1 MDNAYGRMLD
11 SLRDTLNQKL
21 PSGLT
26 PAADSRLQRTLRHFM
41 QEVQRVRGSF
51 QEKEVLRTTYDS
63 MVAWFRSHKSQL
75 VVEQK
80 SNHSPAAFETLPV
93 NDELAAILQKMR
105 EGPKPSPVH
114 EEELAIVEPR
124 MQISRP
130 IQQMDLL
137 PRQESIVKYRE
148 VENNLVLNSKDR
160 DWLHSLQ
167 ENRYNFSV
175 QLDAASRPQGT
186 GLQAVIQNRFRNIV
200 RLEFVKAVLPV
211 EGLDVVI
218 TKECDVSG
226 AYIADK
232 SFYSALA
239 LPYVNLML
247 EEYQSNNFGT
257 DSTIDKSF
265 AVMQYDATWRSDNY
279 HSRTNT
285 NRGYTLFF
293 PKFMKAQRT
302 YAPTP
307 LASLQKL
314 SFRLQN
320 PENALVSC
328 GPDAAILD
336 SIVFGKDAS
345 GCYYDSSSNY
355 IFLKTAKWFPLWSFS
370 QIDRILIAGL
380 PTSLTDIRS
389 WLEDTAGHIVVG
401 TAYDDAGGI
410 TDGWNDCGYANY
422 IIIRNRFTE
431 PTAGGCAREPFTP
444 EDTIPL
450 TSTTAGVLNLSRQV
464 QLFLRVITR
473 ELDPTTNVRPDNI

>member
-1 MDNAYGRMLD
+1 
-11 SLRDTLNQKL
+11 
-21 PSGLT
+21 
-26 PAADSRLQRTLRHFM
+26 
-41 QEVQRVRGSF
+41 
-51 QEKEVLRTTYDS
+51 
-63 MVAWFRSHKSQL
+63 
-75 VVEQK
+75 
-80 SNHSPAAFETLPV
+80 
-93 NDELAAILQKMR
+93 LAAILQKMR

-114 EEELAIVEPR
+114 EEELAIVEPS
-124 MQISRP
+124 MQISRS

-148 VENNLVLNSKDR
+148 VENNLILNSKDR
-160 DWLHSLQ
+160 DWLHSTT

-175 QLDAASRPQGT
+175 QLDGASRPQGT

-218 TKECDVSG
+218 TKDCSTSTPD
-226 AYIADK
+226 YLADK

-239 LPYVNLML
+239 LPYINLML

-293 PKFMKAQRT
+293 PKFIKAQRT

-314 SFRLQN
+314 TFRLQN
-320 PENALVSC
+320 PENALVSY
-328 GPDAAILD
+328 GPDAALLD
-336 SIVFGKDAS
+336 SILFGNSVSGSTCYKDGTS
-345 GCYYDSSSNY
+345 EY
-355 IFLKTAKWFPLWSFS
+355 IFLKTKEWFPLWSFS
-370 QIDRILIAGL
+370 QIDRILLAGL
-380 PTSLTDIRS
+380 ATCPEDIKN
-389 WLEDTAGHIVVG
+389 WLECATGHIVVG
-401 TAYDDAGGI
+401 TAYDGGGV

-422 IIIRNRFTE
+422 IVIRNRFTDPTTGACGRDDFDSE
-431 PTAGGCAREPFTP
+431 ATVSLTAGGA
-444 EDTIPL
+444 
-450 TSTTAGVLNLSRQV
+450 LNLSRQV

-473 ELDPTTNVRPDNI
+473 ELDSTTNVRPDNV

>member
-75 VVEQK
+75 VVETNSQQA
-80 SNHSPAAFETLPV
+80 PAAFESVPV

-124 MQISRP
+124 LERPRP

-137 PRQESIVKYRE
+137 PKQESIVKYRE
-148 VENNLVLNSKDR
+148 VENNLILNSKDR
-160 DWLHSLQ
+160 DWLHSTT

-186 GLQAVIQNRFRNIV
+186 GPQAVIQNRFRNIV

-218 TKECDVSG
+218 TKDCALSDP
-226 AYIADK
+226 YIADK

-247 EEYQSNNFGT
+247 EEYQSNNYGT

-314 SFRLQN
+314 TFRLQN

-328 GPDAAILD
+328 GPDAASLSNI
-336 SIVFGKDAS
+336 IFGKNVS
-345 GCYYDSSSNY
+345 GPTCYKDGTGEY
-355 IFLKTAKWFPLWSFS
+355 IFLQTAEWFPLWSFS

-380 PTSLTDIRS
+380 ATCPEDSKN
-389 WLEDTAGHIVVG
+389 WLEGGAGHIVVG
-401 TAYDDAGGI
+401 TAYDDDGVK
-410 TDGWNDCGYANY
+410 DGWNDCGYANY
-422 IIIRNRFTE
+422 IIIRNRFTDPTTGACGRDTFASE
-431 PTAGGCAREPFTP
+431 SNITLTAG
-444 EDTIPL
+444 
-450 TSTTAGVLNLSRQV
+450 GVLNLSRQV

>member
-1 MDNAYGRMLD
+1 MLD

-26 PAADSRLQRTLRHFM
+26 PAADSRLQRTLRHYV
-41 QEVQRVRGSF
+41 QEVQRVRGSVN
-51 QEKEVLRTTYDS
+51 EKEVLRATYDS
-63 MVAWFRSHKSQL
+63 MVTWFRSHKSQL
-75 VVEQK
+75 GVVQK
-80 SNHSPAAFETLPV
+80 SQSPAAFDAPPM
-93 NDELAAILQKMR
+93 NPELAAILQKMR
-105 EGPKPSPVH
+105 QGPKPSPIH

-124 MQISRP
+124 LQISMP

-137 PRQESIVKYRE
+137 PRQDPIVKYRE
-148 VENNLVLNSKDR
+148 IESNLVLNSKDR

-200 RLEFVKAVLPV
+200 RLEFIKAVLPV

-218 TKECDVSG
+218 TKDCTVEPD

-239 LPYVNLML
+239 LPYINLML
-247 EEYQSNNFGT
+247 EEYQSNNYGT

-314 SFRLQN
+314 TFRLQN

-328 GPDAAILD
+328 GPDAALLD
-336 SIVFGKDAS
+336 SIVFGDSVLSPTCYKDGTS
-345 GCYYDSSSNY
+345 EY
-355 IFLKTAKWFPLWSFS
+355 IFLKTKDWFPLWSFS
-370 QIDRILIAGL
+370 QIDRILLAGL
-380 PTSLTDIRS
+380 SPCPEDIKS
-389 WLEDTAGHIVVG
+389 WLEDSAGHIVVG
-401 TAYDDAGGI
+401 TAYDDGS
-410 TDGWNDCGYANY
+410 TVKDNWNDCGYANY
-422 IIIRNRFTE
+422 IVIRNRFTD
-431 PTAGGCAREPFTP
+431 PTTGACGRDDFNSEATV
-444 EDTIPL
+444 PL
-450 TSTTAGVLNLSRQV
+450 TGGGVLNLSRQV

>member
-1 MDNAYGRMLD
+1 MLD

-26 PAADSRLQRTLRHFM
+26 PAADSRLQRVLRHFT
-41 QEVQRVRGSF
+41 QEVQRVRGSVD
-51 QEKEVLRTTYDS
+51 EKEVLRATYDS

-75 VVEQK
+75 GVEQPK
-80 SNHSPAAFETLPV
+80 TQTAFEALPV
-93 NDELAAILQKMR
+93 NPELAAILQQMR

-114 EEELAIVEPR
+114 QEELAIVEP
-124 MQISRP
+124 SLERP
-130 IQQMDLL
+130 RIFQQMDLL
-137 PRQESIVKYRE
+137 PRQDAIVKYRE
-148 VENNLVLNSKDR
+148 VENNLILNSKDR
-160 DWLHSLQ
+160 DWLHSTS

-200 RLEFVKAVLPV
+200 RIEFVKAVLPV

-218 TKECDVSG
+218 TKDCTVEPD

-239 LPYVNLML
+239 LPYINLML
-247 EEYQSNNFGT
+247 EEYQSNNYGT

-320 PENALVSC
+320 PENQLMSKN
-328 GPDAAILD
+328 PDAVMLE
-336 SIVFGKDAS
+336 SIIFSSTLAENATCYRDTVTFADA
-345 GCYYDSSSNY
+345 Y
-355 IFLKTAKWFPLWSFS
+355 IFLETTELFPLWSFS

-380 PTSLTDIRS
+380 TDGS
-389 WLEDTAGHIVVG
+389 PGLQTWLQDPAGHIVVG
-401 TAYDDAGGI
+401 TAYGGVSGI
-410 TDGWNDCGYANY
+410 TDGWNACGYAKY
-422 IIIRNRFTE
+422 IIIRNRFTD
-431 PTAGGCAREPFTP
+431 PKVSCAREPFTDEP
-444 EDTIPL
+444 GPV
-450 TSTTAGVLNLSRQV
+450 TTTGGVLNLSRQV

>member
-1 MDNAYGRMLD
+1 MLD

-26 PAADSRLQRTLRHFM
+26 PAADSRLQRVLRHFT
-41 QEVQRVRGSF
+41 QEVQRVRGSVD
-51 QEKEVLRTTYDS
+51 EKEVLRATYDS

-75 VVEQK
+75 GVEQPK
-80 SNHSPAAFETLPV
+80 TQTAFEALPV
-93 NDELAAILQKMR
+93 NPELAAILQQMR

-114 EEELAIVEPR
+114 QEELAIVEP
-124 MQISRP
+124 SLERP
-130 IQQMDLL
+130 RIFQQMDLL
-137 PRQESIVKYRE
+137 PRQDAIVKYRE
-148 VENNLVLNSKDR
+148 VENNLILNSKDR
-160 DWLHSLQ
+160 DWLHSIG

-200 RLEFVKAVLPV
+200 RIEFVKAVLPV

-218 TKECDVSG
+218 TKDCDLMNP
-226 AYIADK
+226 YIADK

-247 EEYQSNNFGT
+247 EEYQSNNYGT

-328 GPDAAILD
+328 GPDAAQLTN
-336 SIVFGKDAS
+336 IVFGEHAT
-345 GCYYDSSSNY
+345 GCYYDASSNY
-355 IFLKTAKWFPLWSFS
+355 IFLKTKEWFPLWSFS

-380 PTSLTDIRS
+380 STPCPGDIKS
-389 WLEDTAGHIVVG
+389 WLEDAAGHIVVG
-401 TAYDDAGGI
+401 TAYGDD
-410 TDGWNDCGYANY
+410 TPDNDNWNNCGYANY
-422 IIIRNRFTE
+422 IVIRNRFAD
-431 PTAGGCAREPFTP
+431 PTSGDCERDPFNL
-444 EDTIPL
+444 EDDVSL
-450 TSTTAGVLNLSRQV
+450 TTGGVLNLSRQV